1 MWKRPQECA
10 PSLLWSRNAPT
21 GGLGN
26 AERCNVAWPGSGSG
40 TAQALAEAQA
50 QAPAQ
55 LLALALAQAQT
66 PTQAPPHGLAPN
78 LCGIRPEGLGPKSS
92 ITVTGAHWPTASCA
106 QQALDTNR
114 KCEQKHSAFVPN
126 RPIRVSNN
134 VIPTG
139 SHMGLE
145 VPRSMVQSATARTG
159 EPPTG
164 SSSIAHQANLS
175 GVRQADHVKHS
186 LCVDGTTRR
195 LPLGSLR
202 IESPLYACQ
211 HRKWGEGWL

>member
-1 MWKRPQECA
+1 MGWA
-10 PSLLWSRNAPT
+10 NAD
-21 GGLGN
+21 
-26 AERCNVAWPGSGSG
+26 RCNVAWPGSGSG
-40 TAQALAEAQA
+40 TARLKLWQRLRRR
-50 QAPAQ
+50 PR
-55 LLALALAQAQT
+55 LSFWRWHWLWLRL
-66 PTQAPPHGLAPN
+66 LAPN
-78 LCGIRPEGLGPKSS
+78 LCGIRPEGLGPKNN

-114 KCEQKHSAFVPN
+114 KCEQKHSAFVPKG
-126 RPIRVSNN
+126 PIRVSNK
-134 VIPTG
+134 VTPTG

-175 GVRQADHVKHS
+175 GVQQADHVKHS

-195 LPLGSLR
+195 LHLGSLR

-211 HRKWGEGWL
+211 HRNWGRGWL